1 MSFEVSIRETFRG
14 APDARTEQINMSGTF
29 LFNNIDDVVEY
40 IKNDMNS
47 IYSTRHVLKKTVIV
61 RDDRLTYKLL
71 FERRG
76 GKHGRLLRRYDIS
89 KHRKQCFDDWDEFD
103 LI

>member
-14 APDARTEQINMSGTF
+14 APDARTEQINISGTVI
-29 LFNNIDDVVEY
+29 FNSIEDVIEY
-40 IKNDMNS
+40 IRNDMKS
-47 IYSTRHVLKKTVIV
+47 IYSTRRVLKKTWIV
-61 RDDRLTYKLL
+61 RDDSLTCKLL
-71 FERRG
+71 FERR

-89 KHRKQCFDDWDEFD
+89 KHRRQKRFDEFD